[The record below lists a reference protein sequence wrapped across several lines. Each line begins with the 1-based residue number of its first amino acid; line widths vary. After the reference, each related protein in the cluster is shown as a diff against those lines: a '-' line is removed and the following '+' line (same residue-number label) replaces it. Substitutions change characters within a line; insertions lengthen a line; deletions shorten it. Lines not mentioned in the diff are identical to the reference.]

1 MEAIS
6 QVMFFSNISSE
17 GTRDFSIILEDA
29 ILGLEVSLGIGS
41 GCQNDPGTLI
51 FYLKAKFLGIG
62 IIWVHFTHFYLCIW
76 SWHLMKMAKIDLS
89 WQKIGALV
97 KDIHFPLFYREIQF
111 EFDNIG
117 NVMSTAMDVIGDL
130 MVENERNKLA
140 TIIKQNLQSEV
151 PSIVCDV
158 AQKSLIEAGQ
168 VYVQLTS

>member
-62 IIWVHFTHFYLCIW
+62 IM
-76 SWHLMKMAKIDLS
+76 SA
-89 WQKIGALV
+89 
-97 KDIHFPLFYREIQF
+97 FYRFLFMYLILTPHENGKNRLIMTKNRRSCQRHTF
-111 EFDNIG
+111 SPLLQG
-117 NVMSTAMDVIGDL
+117 NPV
-130 MVENERNKLA
+130 
-140 TIIKQNLQSEV
+140 
-151 PSIVCDV
+151 
-158 AQKSLIEAGQ
+158 
-168 VYVQLTS
+168 